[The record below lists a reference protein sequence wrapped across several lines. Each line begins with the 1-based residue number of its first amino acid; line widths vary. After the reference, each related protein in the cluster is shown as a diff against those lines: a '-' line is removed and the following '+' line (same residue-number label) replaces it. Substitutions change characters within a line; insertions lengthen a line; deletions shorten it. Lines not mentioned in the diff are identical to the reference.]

1 MDSLYLKE
9 KDNDLYQLELYR
21 SSSIGGVFTLRLDE
35 QLTLLY
41 GNDLYF
47 NLHEYK
53 PSELIGKSCAE
64 FLHPKDFQKVKDA
77 LLSAKSYHLNNAVF
91 ETRIIT
97 SSGLIKNTLVS
108 GSFRQYEGFEDF
120 EGYVTDITR
129 QKQMEAQ
136 ISQLTEAES
145 ELTKQ
150 IQLYRSTELGGVFT
164 VIVDEYFSLLYGN
177 DKYYKIHEYT
187 KESMRTRL
195 HNHCLEYVHPDDLA
209 IVQQTISST
218 LERGEQYAEWVMR
231 VITGKNNIRY
241 ILCSGVFIEDN
252 GRTLMNGVV
261 IDITKQKLIE
271 EELFRSEE
279 KFRIATQN
287 SDVNFWTYD
296 FEKRQIIQTLNSQK
310 YHGFDMIVANVPESL
325 IECGYVRQDSV
336 ADFLK
341 LYEDLRSGVKAAS
354 AEIWFRT
361 IDNDGWWCERIN
373 YNNVF
378 DKYGKLVFS
387 HAVGTDITAK
397 KIAEQK
403 YQEEIAY
410 KNAIISSKVL
420 CSMRVDLTTGVVE
433 DVDSYNPN
441 FINKYRDNN
450 YAKCLELMT
459 QTLINTEQQSNI
471 REQLAATALL
481 KLFAKGETVKSYKM
495 QRQIANGSYHWV
507 EITVK
512 LFQKPNSD
520 HVIGFLYSNDIDNK
534 VVFNQVLK
542 QIANYNYDI
551 ICQIDALSN
560 KYYLYAYNDTKFPI
574 DKAEETYEETIAT
587 YLQHKMSPKDAE
599 EVIYRVKLATILKEL
614 ENKKTYSLTCNMID
628 NEGKVH
634 NKMIR
639 FSYLDPQIKTLLYTQ
654 SDVTEIVESEKQH
667 QAILND
673 ALFAAQQASRAKTEF
688 LSRMS
693 HEIRTPMNAII
704 GMSALATENVNDPEQ
719 VEDCLSKVNISA
731 KFLLSLIND
740 ILDLS
745 RIESGKVSVKKER
758 IAFEELLK
766 GINTIAYAQAQAKG
780 INYNVI
786 LTNKT
791 EDYYIGDAMKLQQV
805 LINILGNAIKFTPS
819 GGRVQLIITQEEVT
833 EETAVL
839 KFVVKDTGEGIS
851 KEFLPHIF
859 EAFSQ
864 QHIGTTSM
872 YGGTGLG
879 LAICK
884 NLITLMNG
892 DISVTSTEGS
902 GSQFT
907 VKVKLGVCLAC
918 KIKER
923 ESSFIHFSLMSALV
937 IDNDIISYKQTE
949 KVLKGLGLKVTHLDS
964 GYSAVLRVRALLE
977 KGDKYNLIIID
988 GTQST
993 RDGIKTTQ
1001 ELRKLVPLD
1010 TLIVMC
1016 CHDWTAIETEA
1027 RIAGVNTF
1035 IKKPLNKED
1044 ITAILEKYSH
1054 LKNLKRDVPQVANYD
1069 FTGHR
1074 VLLVEDNRLNIEVAK
1089 RLLLSKNLNV
1099 VVAENGKLGYEV
1111 FKASPLNYYD
1121 AILMDIRMPVMDGLT
1136 STIAIRALNRAD
1148 SKTIPIIA
1156 MTANAFDED
1165 IEKTKEAGMN
1175 AHLAKPIEPKIM
1187 FKTLAE
1193 YIK

>member
-1 MDSLYLKE
+1 
-9 KDNDLYQLELYR
+9 
-21 SSSIGGVFTLRLDE
+21 
-35 QLTLLY
+35 
-41 GNDLYF
+41 
-47 NLHEYK
+47 
-53 PSELIGKSCAE
+53 
-64 FLHPKDFQKVKDA
+64 
-77 LLSAKSYHLNNAVF
+77 
-91 ETRIIT
+91 
-97 SSGLIKNTLVS
+97 
-108 GSFRQYEGFEDF
+108 
-120 EGYVTDITR
+120 
-129 QKQMEAQ
+129 
-136 ISQLTEAES
+136 
-145 ELTKQ
+145 
-150 IQLYRSTELGGVFT
+150 
-164 VIVDEYFSLLYGN
+164 
-177 DKYYKIHEYT
+177 
-187 KESMRTRL
+187 
-195 HNHCLEYVHPDDLA
+195 
-209 IVQQTISST
+209 
-218 LERGEQYAEWVMR
+218 
-231 VITGKNNIRY
+231 
-241 ILCSGVFIEDN
+241 
-252 GRTLMNGVV
+252 
-261 IDITKQKLIE
+261 
-271 EELFRSEE
+271 
-279 KFRIATQN
+279 
-287 SDVNFWTYD
+287 
-296 FEKRQIIQTLNSQK
+296 
-310 YHGFDMIVANVPESL
+310 
-325 IECGYVRQDSV
+325 
-336 ADFLK
+336 
-341 LYEDLRSGVKAAS
+341 
-354 AEIWFRT
+354 
-361 IDNDGWWCERIN
+361 
-373 YNNVF
+373 
-378 DKYGKLVFS
+378 
-387 HAVGTDITAK
+387 
-397 KIAEQK
+397 
-403 YQEEIAY
+403 
-410 KNAIISSKVL
+410 
-420 CSMRVDLTTGVVE
+420 
-433 DVDSYNPN
+433 
-441 FINKYRDNN
+441 
-450 YAKCLELMT
+450 
-459 QTLINTEQQSNI
+459 
-471 REQLAATALL
+471 
-481 KLFAKGETVKSYKM
+481 
-495 QRQIANGSYHWV
+495 
-507 EITVK
+507 
-512 LFQKPNSD
+512 
-520 HVIGFLYSNDIDNK
+520 
-534 VVFNQVLK
+534 
-542 QIANYNYDI
+542 
-551 ICQIDALSN
+551 
-560 KYYLYAYNDTKFPI
+560 
-574 DKAEETYEETIAT
+574 
-587 YLQHKMSPKDAE
+587 
-599 EVIYRVKLATILKEL
+599 
-614 ENKKTYSLTCNMID
+614 
-628 NEGKVH
+628 
-634 NKMIR
+634 MIR

-673 ALFAAQQASRAKTEF
+673 ALFASHQASRAKTEF

-704 GMSALATENVNDPEQ
+704 GMSTLATENVNDPEQ

-740 ILDLS
+740 ILNLS

-758 IAFEELLK
+758 ISFEELLK

-833 EETAVL
+833 EETVGL
-839 KFVVKDTGEGIS
+839 KFLVKDTGEGIS

-918 KIKER
+918 KLKER
-923 ESSFIHFSLMSALV
+923 ESSFIHFSLLSALV
-937 IDNDIISYKQTE
+937 IDNDIISYTQTE

-1016 CHDWTAIETEA
+1016 CHDWAAIETEA

-1044 ITAILEKYSH
+1044 ITAMLEKYSH
-1054 LKNLKRDVPQVANYD
+1054 LKNLKKDVPQVVNYD

-1074 VLLVEDNRLNIEVAK
+1074 VLLVEDNRLNIEVAR

-1099 VVAENGKLGYEV
+1099 VVAENGQLGYEV

-1165 IEKTKEAGMN
+1165 IEKTKKAGMN
-1175 AHLAKPIEPKIM
+1175 AHLAKPIEPKTM

>member
-403 YQEEIAY
+403 Y
-410 KNAIISSKVL
+410 
-420 CSMRVDLTTGVVE
+420 
-433 DVDSYNPN
+433 
-441 FINKYRDNN
+441 
-450 YAKCLELMT
+450 
-459 QTLINTEQQSNI
+459 
-471 REQLAATALL
+471 
-481 KLFAKGETVKSYKM
+481 
-495 QRQIANGSYHWV
+495 
-507 EITVK
+507 
-512 LFQKPNSD
+512 
-520 HVIGFLYSNDIDNK
+520 
-534 VVFNQVLK
+534 
-542 QIANYNYDI
+542 
-551 ICQIDALSN
+551 
-560 KYYLYAYNDTKFPI
+560 
-574 DKAEETYEETIAT
+574 
-587 YLQHKMSPKDAE
+587 
-599 EVIYRVKLATILKEL
+599 
-614 ENKKTYSLTCNMID
+614 
-628 NEGKVH
+628 
-634 NKMIR
+634 
-639 FSYLDPQIKTLLYTQ
+639 
-654 SDVTEIVESEKQH
+654 
-667 QAILND
+667 
-673 ALFAAQQASRAKTEF
+673 
-688 LSRMS
+688 
-693 HEIRTPMNAII
+693 
-704 GMSALATENVNDPEQ
+704 
-719 VEDCLSKVNISA
+719 
-731 KFLLSLIND
+731 
-740 ILDLS
+740 
-745 RIESGKVSVKKER
+745 
-758 IAFEELLK
+758 
-766 GINTIAYAQAQAKG
+766 
-780 INYNVI
+780 
-786 LTNKT
+786 
-791 EDYYIGDAMKLQQV
+791 
-805 LINILGNAIKFTPS
+805 
-819 GGRVQLIITQEEVT
+819 
-833 EETAVL
+833 
-839 KFVVKDTGEGIS
+839 
-851 KEFLPHIF
+851 
-859 EAFSQ
+859 
-864 QHIGTTSM
+864 
-872 YGGTGLG
+872 
-879 LAICK
+879 
-884 NLITLMNG
+884 
-892 DISVTSTEGS
+892 
-902 GSQFT
+902 
-907 VKVKLGVCLAC
+907 
-918 KIKER
+918 
-923 ESSFIHFSLMSALV
+923 
-937 IDNDIISYKQTE
+937 
-949 KVLKGLGLKVTHLDS
+949 
-964 GYSAVLRVRALLE
+964 
-977 KGDKYNLIIID
+977 
-988 GTQST
+988 
-993 RDGIKTTQ
+993 
-1001 ELRKLVPLD
+1001 
-1010 TLIVMC
+1010 
-1016 CHDWTAIETEA
+1016 
-1027 RIAGVNTF
+1027 
-1035 IKKPLNKED
+1035 
-1044 ITAILEKYSH
+1044 
-1054 LKNLKRDVPQVANYD
+1054 
-1069 FTGHR
+1069 
-1074 VLLVEDNRLNIEVAK
+1074 
-1089 RLLLSKNLNV
+1089 
-1099 VVAENGKLGYEV
+1099 
-1111 FKASPLNYYD
+1111 
-1121 AILMDIRMPVMDGLT
+1121 
-1136 STIAIRALNRAD
+1136 
-1148 SKTIPIIA
+1148 
-1156 MTANAFDED
+1156 
-1165 IEKTKEAGMN
+1165 
-1175 AHLAKPIEPKIM
+1175 
-1187 FKTLAE
+1187 
-1193 YIK
+1193 